1 MKKYDNKE
9 TAPLLYHSIYLWITL
24 PLAFIA
30 NTVAAISSFNSL
42 YEDPE
47 LFAFGLFDL
56 IFEVVFA
63 IMSVVTF
70 WGLRKWKPYSWY
82 TIQISNIGIFIY
94 NIIVIGIYSIYGAF
108 SFDDV
113 SQQLANIIVAI
124 LVSIYY
130 WKRKGIFF
138 SQKIPVTE
146 TAISTAEKTSF
157 PSVSE
162 DEKGNADAQK
172 AAAEPTQPTPEV
184 QAAKKNKPS
193 RSFIICILVI
203 CVSLCTNAYLA
214 YQCSTLKTEVSDK
227 EFSLTQAEY
236 RERRHLEEINR
247 YQKNLGAISDEYRFY
262 HDYAVIVTESGSR
275 YHSYGCYHIRNASF
289 WIYNVEAAK
298 GEGYTPC
305 KDCNP
310 PQ

>member
-184 QAAKKNKPS
+184 QATKKNKPS
-193 RSFIICILVI
+193 RSFIICLIVL
-203 CVSLCTNAYLA
+203 CVSLCANAYLA
-214 YQCSTLKTEVSDK
+214 YQCSTLKAEVSDK

-247 YQKNLGAISDEYRFY
+247 YQNNLGAISDEYNFY
-262 HDYAVIVTESGSR
+262 HDGAVIVTESGSR
-275 YHSYGCYHIRNASF
+275 YHTYDCYHWNYPI

-298 GEGYTPC
+298 SKGYTPC
-305 KDCNP
+305 KDCSP